1 MLGVSDA
8 SYFYYL
14 NQSGTYEVEGTD
26 DKKEYEETR
35 VTCHSYLY
43 WIALSVLNCFPKSS
57 KDHLLL
63 IQCYYRRKPKL
74 N

>member
-35 VTCHSYLY
+35 VTL
-43 WIALSVLNCFPKSS
+43 
-57 KDHLLL
+57 
-63 IQCYYRRKPKL
+63 
-74 N
+74 